1 MRHLRD
7 LREGLR
13 VLCSRDFWRAFRNY
27 WSGDAVSARLDE
39 FTACT
44 REQTGQEPDW
54 DVERRRARRSVHRD
68 DE

>member
-1 MRHLRD
+1 MRYLRD

-13 VLCSRDFWRAFRNY
+13 VLCSRGFWRGFRDY
-27 WSGDAVSARLDE
+27 WSVDAVSARIDD
-39 FTACT
+39 FTARF
-44 REQTGQEPDW
+44 REQTDQEPDW